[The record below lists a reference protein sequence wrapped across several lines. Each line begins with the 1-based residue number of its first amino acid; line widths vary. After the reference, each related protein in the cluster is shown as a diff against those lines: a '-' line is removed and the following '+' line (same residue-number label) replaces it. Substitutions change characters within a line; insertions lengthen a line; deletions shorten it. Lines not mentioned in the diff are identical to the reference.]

1 MIAAIVLALTASAA
15 GNFDWSVRQN
25 RQTVDGALRNF
36 ARQCS
41 NFGFTQAGSVDAALM
56 EKKIYAHLLLK
67 DSYSANAEV
76 MRWGKLVR
84 EMNRLDDEDFVN
96 SAAQSAGD
104 ALAAAALDPTVRE
117 AARERYIQSY
127 VTALTPLFE
136 ACQSASR
143 EPFLSAHYVA
153 GQGTLDWARRTGE
166 EHWANS
172 SGELAK

>member
-1 MIAAIVLALTASAA
+1 M
-15 GNFDWSVRQN
+15 
-25 RQTVDGALRNF
+25 
-36 ARQCS
+36 
-41 NFGFTQAGSVDAALM
+41 AALISGL
-56 EKKIYAHLLLK
+56 EIEFGRGVGEALAHRFLE
-67 DSYSANAEV
+67 AEDV
-76 MRWGKLVR
+76 DFNWDARLEERWIGAY
-84 EMNRLDDEDFVN
+84 ESLDDEDFVN